1 VRWSDFSKQDKTSRN
16 AALTLQINRW
26 CTGMGALSAF
36 RTAAVVGNYDAPMKL
51 FAQLPPA
58 HSPDAKQ
65 LVCMGAEWYRF
76 PSSFYLPGAGYRLGF
91 VKTSGFSGLLP
102 LPFNATA
109 HAPPML
115 NDRNKEVAEQ
125 YVARPGE
132 MCTFW
137 VGLAEEQP
145 PAGARWSRV
154 AGAPFLDAG
163 RSPALWRAFHVPG
176 VSRYRNAYT
185 ELRLLLRNGAP
196 V

>member
-1 VRWSDFSKQDKTSRN
+1 
-16 AALTLQINRW
+16 
-26 CTGMGALSAF
+26 MGVISVF
-36 RTAAVVGNYDAPMKL
+36 RTVAVVGNYDAPMKL
-51 FAQLPPA
+51 FAHLPPA
-58 HSPDAKQ
+58 HSPDAGQ

-91 VKTSGFSGLLP
+91 VKSGGFSGLLP
-102 LPFNATA
+102 LPFNAATGGVA
-109 HAPPML
+109 YAPPAL
-115 NDRNKEVAEQ
+115 NDRNREVAEQ
-125 YVARPGE
+125 YVASPRE

-176 VSRYRNAYT
+176 VSRSRNVYT
-185 ELRLLLRNGAP
+185 ELRLLRNNGAE
-196 V
+196 